1 MSKQIDIMDFPYF
14 HGTKDPYVYLRWVQ
28 QIEEIFDSLKYFDYQ
43 KCRITSRKFFGYA
56 AMWWEDFMSMR
67 RMNGY
72 SGVRNWEVMKKYM
85 TRYFIPKD
93 VRDKFYVKLQR
104 LKQSD
109 DMCVDKYIKKFKL
122 FVIASDVGDFER
134 WKVTK
139 FMSGLKHEIAE
150 RIELVVQFEP
160 FISLQDVFDLALK
173 NEKEERVYEQKII
186 CEFMKNESVEVIE
199 VVEQ

>member
-1 MSKQIDIMDFPYF
+1 MDFPCF
-14 HGTKDPYVYLRWVQ
+14 HGTKDNYVYLRWVQ
-28 QIEEIFDSLKYFDYQ
+28 QMEEIFDSLKYFDCQ
-43 KCRITSRKFFGYA
+43 KYRIASRKFFGYA

-72 SGVRNWEVMKKYM
+72 SEVRNWEVMKKYM

-139 FMSGLKHEIAE
+139 FMSGLKREIAE
-150 RIELVVQFEP
+150 RMELVVQFEP
-160 FISLQDVFDLALK
+160 SISLQDVFELALK
-173 NEKEERVYEQKII
+173 NEKKREGL
-186 CEFMKNESVEVIE
+186 CA
-199 VVEQ
+199 